1 MFFMVSEIASYPK
14 ESNGQK
20 EKWQIT
26 LDRLYGSVKNIKRLT
41 KEERNN
47 IAEEMTEE
55 EGIRLFK
62 KYGLL

>member
-1 MFFMVSEIASYPK
+1 MNSEIASYPK

-20 EKWQIT
+20 EYWQVT

-41 KEERNN
+41 KEEKNR
-47 IAEEMTEE
+47 IAEEHTEE
-55 EGIRLFK
+55 KGKALFK